1 MSDDLSPESA
11 LILELPINNEHG
23 LHARPAAELVK
34 VIKSYKSD
42 ITVANIDGTGKE
54 VNGRS
59 MMKIVSLGVKKGHRL
74 RFNIRGEDAQDAIDG
89 IRKGISSGLRE

>member
-1 MSDDLSPESA
+1 MLSIE
-11 LILELPINNEHG
+11 IKINNEHG

-34 VIKSYKSD
+34 IIKSFD
-42 ITVANIDGTGKE
+42 NEITVVNLDGSGNE

-74 RFNIRGEDAQDAIDG
+74 RFNVKGENAEQAVEG
-89 IRKGISSGLRE
+89 ITQGIQSGLGE

>member
-1 MSDDLSPESA
+1 MSDDSIPEKT
-11 LILELPINNEHG
+11 LILELPINNEYG

-42 ITVANIDGTGKE
+42 ISVANLDGTGKE

-74 RFNIRGEDAQDAIDG
+74 RFNITGEDAQDASDG
-89 IRKGISSGLRE
+89 LRQSIISGLGE